1 MPNIDWNKAF
11 ARQLKKILARH
22 PELEKKF
29 RDKIELLEQ
38 NPCALSLRKHKLTG
52 NMKSVMSITLTYD
65 YRLLFTYDEETDTY
79 ILGDIGPHD
88 DVY

>member
-1 MPNIDWNKAF
+1 MPNVDWNKSF
-11 ARQLKKILARH
+11 ARLLKKILTKH

-29 RDKIELLEQ
+29 HEKIKMLEH
-38 NPCALSLRKHKLTG
+38 NPAAVSLRKHKLTG
-52 NMKSVMSITLTYD
+52 TLKNVHSITLTYE
-65 YRLLFTYDEETDTY
+65 YRLLFTYEAETDTY

>member
-1 MPNIDWNKAF
+1 
-11 ARQLKKILARH
+11 
-22 PELEKKF
+22 
-29 RDKIELLEQ
+29 
-38 NPCALSLRKHKLTG
+38 
-52 NMKSVMSITLTYD
+52 MKSVMSITLTYD